1 MTHPNELPLR
11 SLQFYATA
19 PYPCSYLPGRQ
30 ARSQVATP
38 SHLIHADTYSGLVAS
53 GFRRSGMFTYRPYCD
68 GCRACVPLRVPVA
81 DFRPSRSQRRAWKA
95 HAGLKSRVLRLCF
108 VPEHYQL
115 YLRYQ
120 SGRHSGGGM
129 DHDSVDQY
137 TQFLLQSRVNSRL
150 VEFREPGVNGEP
162 GALKMVTILD
172 VLADGL
178 SAVYTFYEPDPA
190 ASYGTY
196 SVLWQIEQT
205 RQLKLP
211 HVYLGY
217 WIAES
222 PKMAYKAQFRPHQL
236 LLDGRW
242 QAPPGTA
249 AVAPRTSMADPAAEA
264 ASVR

>member
-1 MTHPNELPLR
+1 MTHPKELPLS

-19 PYPCSYLPGRQ
+19 PYPCSYLPARQ

-38 SHLIHADTYSGLVAS
+38 SHLIHADAYSSLVAA

-81 DFRPSRSQRRAWKA
+81 TFEPTRSHRRALAQHQALKA
-95 HAGLKSRVLRLCF
+95 RVLRLCF

-150 VEFREPGVNGEP
+150 VEFREPTDDGSP
-162 GALKMVTILD
+162 GALKMVSILD
-172 VLADGL
+172 VLADGI
-178 SAVYTFYEPDPA
+178 SAVYTYYEPDA
-190 ASYGTY
+190 KASYGTY

-211 HVYLGY
+211 NVYLGY

-222 PKMAYKAQFRPHQL
+222 PKMAYKAKFRPHEVL
-236 LLDGRW
+236 VDGRW
-242 QAPPGTA
+242 Q
-249 AVAPRTSMADPAAEA
+249 VADG
-264 ASVR
+264 V

>member
-1 MTHPNELPLR
+1 MTAPKELPLA

-38 SHLIHADTYSGLVAS
+38 SHLIHADAYSGLVAN
-53 GFRRSGMFTYRPYCD
+53 GFRRSGMFTYRPHCD
-68 GCRACVPLRVPVA
+68 GCRACLPLRVPVA
-81 DFRPSRSQRRAWKA
+81 RFEPSRSQRRASRA
-95 HAGLKSRVLRLCF
+95 HRHLATRVLRLGF
-108 VPEHYQL
+108 QPEHYQL

-129 DHDSVDQY
+129 DQDSVDQY

-150 VEFREPGVNGEP
+150 VEFREPAGDGEGHGV
-162 GALKMVTILD
+162 LKMVSILD
-172 VLADGL
+172 VLSDGL
-178 SAVYTFYEPDPA
+178 SAVYTFYEPEPD

-205 RQLKLP
+205 RILNLP

-217 WIAES
+217 WIAAS
-222 PKMAYKAQFRPHQL
+222 PKMAYKAGFKPHEL
-236 LLDGRW
+236 LVDGQW
-242 QAPPGTA
+242 
-249 AVAPRTSMADPAAEA
+249 VA
-264 ASVR
+264 ASAQQVGRPTVQSNTMS

>member
-1 MTHPNELPLR
+1 VTHPKELPLS

-38 SHLIHADTYSGLVAS
+38 SHLINADAYSGLVAN

-81 DFRPSRSQRRAWKA
+81 GFEPTRSQRRAWTAHSNLKA
-95 HAGLKSRVLRLCF
+95 RVLRLGF
-108 VPEHYQL
+108 LPEHYQL

-129 DHDSVDQY
+129 DQDSVDQY

-150 VEFREPGVNGEP
+150 VEFREPAVDGGP
-162 GALKMVTILD
+162 GLLKMVSILD
-172 VLADGL
+172 VLNDGI
-178 SAVYTFYEPDPA
+178 SAVYTFYEPGPK

-205 RQLKLP
+205 RLLKLP

-217 WIAES
+217 WIAHS
-222 PKMAYKAQFRPHQL
+222 PKMAYKVQFRPHQML
-236 LLDGRW
+236 VDGRW
-242 QAPPGTA
+242 STVECPPRKTA
-249 AVAPRTSMADPAAEA
+249 
-264 ASVR
+264 

>member
-1 MTHPNELPLR
+1 MTHPKELPLS

-19 PYPCSYLPGRQ
+19 PYPCSYLPGRM

-38 SHLIHADTYSGLVAS
+38 SHLIHADAYSGLVAN

-68 GCRACVPLRVPVA
+68 SCRACVPLRIPVA
-81 DFRPSRSQRRAWKA
+81 GFLPNRTQRRVARR
-95 HAGLKSRVLRLCF
+95 HGTLKSRVLKLGF

-120 SGRHSGGGM
+120 AGRHSGGGM

-150 VEFREPGVNGEP
+150 VEFREPTEGGQP
-162 GALKMVTILD
+162 GALRMVAIVD
-172 VLADGL
+172 VLNDGL
-178 SAVYTFYEPDPA
+178 SAVYTFYDPDA
-190 ASYGTY
+190 GGSLGTY

-205 RQLKLP
+205 RLLKLP

-222 PKMAYKAQFRPHQL
+222 PKMAYKASFGPCQRL
-236 LLDGRW
+236 EDGRW
-242 QAPPGTA
+242 VPHASGEKSGGAGGT
-249 AVAPRTSMADPAAEA
+249 
-264 ASVR
+264 